1 MTFPYEDYC
10 YVLDEGG
17 RYKSLF
23 GDPVKKVRRRI
34 NSDEKEKLR
43 DRWGKHHVTFES
55 DVRPEMRVLI
65 DHYKH
70 SDEPSEG
77 HRVFWFDIE
86 VSTDPEYPD
95 PDVAQNKVTSI
106 AVYDGNSDTKIV
118 FLLDDDL
125 DNFRYEDVIVR
136 TYGEEKALM
145 ADFLKTW
152 NKVQPTIIVGYNS
165 DFFDI
170 PYVYNRLTRLFGED
184 VADELSPIGVV
195 EENTVVRRGGE
206 EETKYKIAGISSL
219 DYHQLYKNFT
229 FSELS
234 SYSLDNVADEELD
247 RGKVSYKGREYVP
260 EGDTYT
266 YVGDYDGEP
275 EEVVEVRDLDD
286 LKKYDPG
293 RFVRYNMEDVML
305 LVDIDAKRDFIQLTR
320 KICHMGHVP
329 YEDIYNSSR
338 FIDGAALTRLA
349 KKGIVAPDCKYYE
362 LNIAHDHPP
371 GSEVI
376 ETEEEIPDY
385 VPYKGTLR
393 VKKTSSTSKEVPYK
407 AREGNKFVL
416 ESELDFKATPDM
428 GLGLHYKGAYVKEP
442 NGPGVHEWV
451 YDLDLTSMY
460 PSIIMS
466 INISPETKVGRVY
479 EWDAEEVAEGRG
491 KDKYEVYLFSTDTLH
506 ELPKDTLL
514 TMLREKELSIASNG
528 VFYRNDRRGIIPSL
542 LEEWYSDR
550 SDFKELRDKWRNKD
564 GEDAEE
570 KAEYYDNVQHQR
582 KILINC
588 FTPDHQVLTKS
599 GAKDIGDVEKGE
611 QVYSVDPD
619 TREATFKP
627 VTRTYR
633 QDHYEGKIAEFSN
646 TYVDFAVT
654 PNHDMVFE
662 GGKEK
667 AYSALSDAQRRR
679 VPIHDPVKT
688 GSDRTHV
695 SLREEC
701 ERLGIEYKYDPENDR
716 IKEKRQQAQWIDNT
730 YSLARFLRF
739 CGWYVSEGSLS
750 ATERKEYENGR
761 VRGVSRCINIAN
773 ETPKYR
779 QSISE
784 LLEAMNLPHHAGDRS
799 FTVSNT
805 LLYEIL
811 RRDFGDGSYEKR
823 LPRWTWDLGGSVS
836 RNLLR
841 AMFKGDGDERGT
853 RYSTVSEDLA
863 NDFVQLAFH
872 CGYRA
877 RIRGKDGGCFRIAL
891 YDRGRGASPTIKD
904 EHREYVDYEGP
915 IICLEVA
922 DNHTVLA
929 GRGGNFN
936 WTGQS
941 VYGVLGLPTFR
952 FYDIDNAM
960 AVTDTGRALIGF
972 SEDMGNKYYN
982 EELDAAEDW
991 CVYTDTD
998 EKLTFRGDQVVPV
1011 ERDGQS
1017 IEVLPSQIKEG
1028 DIIFYE

>member
-1 MTFPYEDYC
+1 MKFPYEDYC
-10 YVLDEGG
+10 YILDEGG
-17 RYKSLF
+17 RYQSLF
-23 GDPVKKVRRRI
+23 GDPVKRVNRHVNKA
-34 NSDEKEKLR
+34 EKKKLR
-43 DRWGKHHVTFES
+43 EKWGRHDVTFES

-65 DHYKH
+65 DYYKH
-70 SDEPSEG
+70 SDQPSDVENIL
-77 HRVFWFDIE
+77 WFDIE

-95 PDVAQNKVTSI
+95 PQVAQNEVTSI
-106 AVYDGNSDTKIV
+106 AVYDGGSDTKFV
-118 FLLDDDL
+118 LLLDPDMDS
-125 DNFRYEDVIVR
+125 FKYEDVIVR
-136 TYGEEKALM
+136 TYAEEENLL
-145 ADFLKTW
+145 ADFLEAWK
-152 NKVQPTIIVGYNS
+152 KIDPTIVVGYNS
-165 DFFDI
+165 DYFDI
-170 PYVYNRLTRLFGED
+170 PYTYNRLKRLFGED
-184 VADELSPIGVV
+184 VADQLSPIGEVDWDDRK
-195 EENTVVRRGGE
+195 ERF
-206 EETKYKIAGISSL
+206 YIAGVSSL
-219 DYHQLYKNFT
+219 DYLQIYKNFT

-234 SYSLDNVADEELD
+234 SYSLDNVAKEELD
-247 RGKVSYKGREYVP
+247 KGKVPYKGREYVP
-260 EGDTYT
+260 TGGGYT
-266 YVGDYDGEP
+266 HVSEYDGEP
-275 EEVVEVRDLDD
+275 EETVEVRDLDD
-286 LKKYDPG
+286 LKEYDPG

-349 KKGIVAPDCKYYE
+349 KKGIAAPDCKYYD
-362 LNIAHDHPP
+362 LSIDGTHPI
-371 GSEVI
+371 GEDVI
-376 ETEEEIPDY
+376 ETEDEIPDY

-393 VKKTSSTSKEVPYK
+393 IWKTKSTAREVPYH
-407 AREGNKFVL
+407 AREGNKFML
-416 ESELDFKATPDM
+416 DEELDFNVTGDM
-428 GLGLHYKGAYVKEP
+428 DLTLHYKGAYVKEP
-442 NGPGVHEWV
+442 NGPGRHEWV

-479 EWDAEEVAEGRG
+479 DWDAEKVADGGG
-491 KDKYEVYLFSTDTLH
+491 KDKYEVYIFQNDSLH
-506 ELPKDTLL
+506 EFPREGLIR
-514 TMLREKELSIASNG
+514 MLRDKGFSIASNG
-528 VFYRNDRRGIIPSL
+528 VFYRNDRRGVIPRI
-542 LEEWYSDR
+542 LEEWYEER
-550 SDFKELRDKWRNKD
+550 NRFKELRNDWREKE
-564 GEDAEE
+564 GEEGEE
-570 KAEYYDNVQHQR
+570 KADYFDNMQHVH

-599 GAKDIGDVEKGE
+599 GAKDIEDVEEGE

-619 TREATFKP
+619 TGEATFKP

-633 QDHYEGKIAEFSN
+633 QDRYEGKIAEFSN

-667 AYSALSDAQRRR
+667 AYNALSDAQRRR
-679 VPIHDPVKT
+679 IPIHDPVET
-688 GSDRTHV
+688 GGDRTHV

-701 ERLGIEYKYDPENDR
+701 DRLGIEYKYDPENDR

-750 ATERKEYENGR
+750 ATDRKEYEDGR
-761 VRGVSRCINIAN
+761 VRGVSRRINIAN
-773 ETPKYR
+773 ETPKHR

-784 LLEAMNLPHHAGDRS
+784 LLEAMNLRHHTGDRS

-811 RRDFGDGSYEKR
+811 RRDFGEGSYEKR
-823 LPRWTWDLGGSVS
+823 LPRWTWDLDGSVAK
-836 RNLLR
+836 NLLR

-863 NDFVQLAFH
+863 HDFVQLAFH
-872 CGYRA
+872 CGHRA
-877 RIRGKDGGCFRIAL
+877 RIRGKDDGCFRIAL
-891 YDRGRGASPTIKD
+891 YDRGRGVSPTVKD
-904 EHREYVDYEGP
+904 EHREHVDYEGP
-915 IICLEVA
+915 IVCLEVA

-929 GRGGNFN
+929 GRSGNFN

-960 AVTDTGRALIGF
+960 AVTETGRALIGF

-982 EELDAAEDW
+982 DELGTAEDW

-998 EKLTFRGDQVVPV
+998 EKLTFRGDQRVPV
-1011 ERDGQS
+1011 ERDGERL
-1017 IEVLPSQIKEG
+1017 EVFPSQIKEG